1 MDKSLDY
8 STIPL
13 DCRTNNY
20 IESYNYYLKTQLG
33 KKRIINWVN
42 FVHFIKIES
51 IRSIEKLCNNKN
63 FLKNN
68 SKEIDINDDNN
79 KENNENDMEC
89 NVDNLING
97 LKACFI
103 DRNKTNI
110 NEIKILNTKIGIIN
124 IGLSCYINEILHI
137 LLHSDIFITEFLK
150 IIDK

>member
-89 NVDNLING
+89 NVDNLM
-97 LKACFI
+97 KWFKSMFF
-103 DRNKTNI
+103 R
-110 NEIKILNTKIGIIN
+110 
-124 IGLSCYINEILHI
+124 
-137 LLHSDIFITEFLK
+137 
-150 IIDK
+150 